1 MPAAND
7 ISGAALHAFVAYRK
21 TAGERLYGIADA
33 ARDHDLAVAPRDE
46 FDMPIY
52 SLFDGNAPDYMRDV
66 APYLFSFDIKPSY
79 PYRTSAL
86 LDRWAAQMGNCAG
99 IFALSESNSR
109 DMLLHLRQVFRVTTE
124 DRRAY
129 YLRFYDPRVL
139 RTFLPSCSLADAAQF
154 FGPIRCIFVESE
166 QPGVM
171 LSCMPGETGVKID
184 EILLNPGQGA

>member
-1 MPAAND
+1 
-7 ISGAALHAFVAYRK
+7 
-21 TAGERLYGIADA
+21 
-33 ARDHDLAVAPRDE
+33 
-46 FDMPIY
+46 
-52 SLFDGNAPDYMRDV
+52 
-66 APYLFSFDIKPSY
+66 
-79 PYRTSAL
+79 
-86 LDRWAAQMGNCAG
+86 MGNCAG

-109 DMLLHLRQVFRVTTE
+109 DMLLHLRQVFQGPTE
-124 DRRAY
+124 DRRY